1 MKINHAILHILDFE
15 SAVNV
20 ISQRELDLVPYVSS
34 SSCSG
39 ICVKRFLPV
48 SRPSL

>member
-20 ISQRELDLVPYVSS
+20 ISQRELDLED
-34 SSCSG
+34 
-39 ICVKRFLPV
+39 
-48 SRPSL
+48 SRACRQFVTTH